1 MTILTEGKNTKHLK
15 RWVELNFPED
25 VHVFEGLERYTS
37 DHELFLYGQLLG
49 MVNTNTHF
57 VVVWDCDAADKAD
70 ALRREMPT
78 GAKVTPYVF
87 AKRPDNTIAQRG
99 IENNYDEEILD
110 TYSTK
115 TMRSDGT
122 VAESRV
128 RK

>member
-1 MTILTEGKNTKHLK
+1 MA
-15 RWVELNFPED
+15 
-25 VHVFEGLERYTS
+25 
-37 DHELFLYGQLLG
+37 
-49 MVNTNTHF
+49 NTNTHF

-110 TYSTK
+110 PYSTK
-115 TMRSDGT
+115 TLRSDGT
-122 VAESRV
+122 LLSRGFENS
-128 RK
+128 RKTEFANHVLQHGTSQYFTNFQDLHDIVSEILEPSEKA